1 MRERT
6 LGALREGPAD
16 GVSAYAICRELG
28 LNKGNFYT
36 YLNKGDL
43 TKVSRSTAR
52 AILQAVRGGVGS
64 RARDAGVAPA

>member
-28 LNKGNFYT
+28 LNKGNFYA

-52 AILQAVRGGVGS
+52 AILQAVRGRCGGES
-64 RARDAGVAPA
+64 A

>member
-6 LGALREGPAD
+6 LEALREGPAE

-52 AILQAVRGGVGS
+52 AILQAAQRRCGGVT
-64 RARDAGVAPA
+64 A